1 MATTNDISP
10 YLQRPVR
17 KLEDA
22 LAEVE
27 QQRLGT
33 SAPVITDLASPS
45 KPDDPPSSDP
55 ATNNEAI

>member
-1 MATTNDISP
+1 VATTNDISP

-17 KLEDA
+17 KLEEA

-33 SAPVITDLASPS
+33 PAQAITSKSGDSSP
-45 KPDDPPSSDP
+45 PDDA
-55 ATNNEAI
+55 ATNKEAM